1 MTTALNFDM
10 ILPASL
16 EAERAILG
24 SILLDNRAYAEAAQS
39 LTEDDFS
46 LDSHRRLF
54 RLMSELAGASTPID
68 LVTIVSELDR
78 RRELATVGDAWY
90 VSSLLDGVP
99 DRPSIAHYLRIAK
112 EKAFLR
118 RLIRASEAAI
128 VRASDGEKST
138 DVASALLE
146 AILEVEAQSQ
156 QSHALTAREFMPQVL
171 QELQM
176 EAQSGVLVGLP
187 TGLDPLDV
195 VTGGL
200 RPGELVVIGTKAPAA
215 AAHASSGSSLV
226 PTAVASQIV
235 VANAAAGH
243 PVGVFSLEM
252 SRWDLAKRLLAS
264 VTPVSASKIRH
275 PSHITKDDWL
285 ALAQGAAEICDW
297 PVWFD
302 DAGTIS
308 VPQLLARARLL
319 ISRMKVKM
327 VVVDYLQLVQVDA
340 ANIRERVGKVADALR
355 QLAKAERV
363 SVVLLSQLRRPQN
376 VNDLP
381 TMLEL
386 KESGDIEAHA
396 HLVLLLH
403 APIGQDGRPTGEDTI
418 IIGKNRNGAKGPVPV
433 MFSPHKLRFYPRSC
447 RELRV
452 TESGD

>member
-1 MTTALNFDM
+1 
-10 ILPASL
+10 
-16 EAERAILG
+16 
-24 SILLDNRAYAEAAQS
+24 
-39 LTEDDFS
+39 
-46 LDSHRRLF
+46 
-54 RLMSELAGASTPID
+54 
-68 LVTIVSELDR
+68 
-78 RRELATVGDAWY
+78 
-90 VSSLLDGVP
+90 
-99 DRPSIAHYLRIAK
+99 
-112 EKAFLR
+112 
-118 RLIRASEAAI
+118 
-128 VRASDGEKST
+128 
-138 DVASALLE
+138 
-146 AILEVEAQSQ
+146 
-156 QSHALTAREFMPQVL
+156 
-171 QELQM
+171 
-176 EAQSGVLVGLP
+176 
-187 TGLDPLDV
+187 
-195 VTGGL
+195 
-200 RPGELVVIGTKAPAA
+200 
-215 AAHASSGSSLV
+215 
-226 PTAVASQIV
+226 
-235 VANAAAGH
+235 
-243 PVGVFSLEM
+243 
-252 SRWDLAKRLLAS
+252 
-264 VTPVSASKIRH
+264 VSASKIRH